1 MYWIYIA
8 ILLCSLYVLYL
19 YLLNHIETFITRSS
33 RNRGRRHFR
42 EFWANIFQ
50 KINIRNIYG
59 RLRKT
64 IS

>member
-8 ILLCSLYVLYL
+8 IILCCLYLLYL
-19 YLLNHIETFITRSS
+19 YRLPETFITRSS
-33 RNRGRRHFR
+33 RNQYRRRFR
-42 EFWANIFQ
+42 EFRTNLYE

>member
-8 ILLCSLYVLYL
+8 IILCSLYLLYL
-19 YLLNHIETFITRSS
+19 YLFTSIETFITRSS
-33 RNRGRRHFR
+33 RNRQKRYFR
-42 EFWANIFQ
+42 EVWNKFTG

-59 RLRKT
+59 RLHKT

>member
-1 MYWIYIA
+1 MYWINIA
-8 ILLCSLYVLYL
+8 FILCSLYLS
-19 YLLNHIETFITRSS
+19 YLLLFTSIETFITRSS
-33 RNRGRRHFR
+33 RNRSRRNFR
-42 EFWANIFQ
+42 EFWANLFQ

>member
-8 ILLCSLYVLYL
+8 ILLCSLYLLYL
-19 YLLNHIETFITRSS
+19 FNYTETFITRSS
-33 RNRGRRHFR
+33 RNRGKRHFR
-42 EFWANIFQ
+42 EFWANIFE
-50 KINIRNIYG
+50 KFNIRNIYD